1 MQARIGFEMNLQA
14 RTIAVI
20 DDDPRVL
27 ESLLNFLASCGYK
40 AESHLSAEQFLGS
53 GGLSRCMCV
62 IADIEMPKMSG
73 LGLLQHIRSKNCA
86 VPVVLIT
93 GKPTDNSESFYLEKG
108 AIGFFRKPVDCD
120 ELVDLIGS
128 VCDGSNPD

>member
-1 MQARIGFEMNLQA
+1 MNLKA

-40 AESHLSAEQFLGS
+40 AESYLSAEQFLGS
-53 GGLSRCMCV
+53 GALSRCMCV

-73 LGLLQHIRSKNCA
+73 LGLLQHIRSSNSA

-93 GKPTDNSESFYLEKG
+93 GKPSENSESFYSERG
-108 AIGFFRKPVDCD
+108 ATGFFRKPVDC
-120 ELVDLIGS
+120 EALVDLIGS
-128 VCDGSNPD
+128 VFDRSRQD

>member
-1 MQARIGFEMNLQA
+1 MNVPA

-40 AESHLSAEQFLGS
+40 AESYLSAEQFLGS
-53 GGLSRCMCV
+53 GGLSRSMCI
-62 IADIEMPKMSG
+62 IADIELPKMSG
-73 LGLLQHIRSKNCA
+73 VGLLHHIRSSNCA
-86 VPVVLIT
+86 VPVVIIT
-93 GKPTDNSESFYLEKG
+93 GKPSDNSETFYLERG

-120 ELVDLIGS
+120 ALVDLIGS
-128 VCDGSNPD
+128 VCSRPDPD

>member
-1 MQARIGFEMNLQA
+1 MNVQA

-27 ESLLNFLASCGYK
+27 ESLLNYLASCGYK
-40 AESHLSAEQFLGS
+40 AESYLSAEQFLGS
-53 GGLSRCMCV
+53 GALSNCMCI

-73 LGLLQHIRSKNCA
+73 LGLLQHIRSSNST
-86 VPVVLIT
+86 VPVVIIT
-93 GKPTDNSESFYLEKG
+93 GKPSEHSEAFYLERG

-120 ELVDLIGS
+120 ALADLIGS
-128 VCDGSNPD
+128 VCERSHSD